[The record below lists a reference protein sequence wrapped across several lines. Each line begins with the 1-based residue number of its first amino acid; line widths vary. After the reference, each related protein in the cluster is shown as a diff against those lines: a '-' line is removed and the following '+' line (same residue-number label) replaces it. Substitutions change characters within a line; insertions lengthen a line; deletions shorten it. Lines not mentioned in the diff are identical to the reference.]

1 MSTLYTLTEN
11 YNNLI
16 ELLDNPEIEPEVLEQ
31 SLNEVAEQ
39 IEVKAEN
46 IAKLIKNIDG
56 DIEAIKNEEKRLA
69 EKKRSLE
76 AKKLRIKEYLYGQ
89 IKLLE
94 NKKVKTPLFSI
105 AIQKNPPSVAVE
117 SEENIPECYY
127 IIKKELSKKD
137 LLGALKDGLEIKGVK
152 IVQSEGIRIR

>member
-1 MSTLYTLTEN
+1 MRLYELTDN

-31 SLNEVAEQ
+31 SLSEVAEQ

-56 DIEAIKNEEKRLA
+56 DIEAIKNEEKRLV

-76 AKKLRIKEYLYGQ
+76 SKKLRIKEYLYGQ
-89 IKLLE
+89 IKLLD

-105 AIQKNPPSVAVE
+105 AIQKNPPSVAIE

-127 IIKKELSKKD
+127 IVKKELSKKD
-137 LLGALKDGLEIKGVK
+137 LLGALKEGLEIEGVK

>member
-1 MSTLYTLTEN
+1 MKLYELTEN
-11 YNNLI
+11 YSNLL

-56 DIEAIKNEEKRLA
+56 DIEAIKNEEKRLV

-127 IIKKELSKKD
+127 IVKKELSKKD
-137 LLGALKDGLEIKGVK
+137 LLGALKEGIEIKGVK

>member
-76 AKKLRIKEYLYGQ
+76 SKKLRIKEYLYQQ

-105 AIQKNPPSVAVE
+105 GIQKNPPSVAVE

-127 IIKKELSKKD
+127 IVKKELSKKD
-137 LLGALKDGLEIKGVK
+137 LLGALKEGVEIEGVK